1 MIICTRNIAAHACDE
16 SVSCCTHTSEVVFI
30 MAENTSLELA
40 ELINAS
46 AISFVTLLGRRKLKS
61 GESPKTYTH
70 VFIDRELGHDKM
82 EREN

>member
-1 MIICTRNIAAHACDE
+1 
-16 SVSCCTHTSEVVFI
+16 

-70 VFIDRELGHDKM
+70 VFIDKELGHDET